1 MSMGDGAMPGNDL
14 PAIDPKELR
23 RACGAFA
30 TGVTVITARDAAG
43 DHGMT
48 ANAFMSVSLDPPL
61 IVVSVNRKA
70 RLLPKIEA
78 AGRFGV
84 SILAE
89 HMEPVAWHFAGK
101 PKPELTDLFQ
111 DFHGLP
117 VIRAAV
123 AHFAVRLHQAVDGGD
138 HMLFIGAVEG
148 LARSEG
154 RPLIFHEG
162 RFGALPRP
170 GWTQSSWPPGL
181 VGDALTYFDEMPE
194 F

>member
-1 MSMGDGAMPGNDL
+1 MSMGDGAKPG
-14 PAIDPKELR
+14 IDPKELR

-70 RLLPKIEA
+70 RMLAKIEA

-117 VIRAAV
+117 VLRGAV
-123 AHFAVRLHQAVDGGD
+123 AYFALRLHQAVDGGD
-138 HMLFIGAVEG
+138 HMLFVGAVEG
-148 LARSEG
+148 LSRTEG

-162 RFGALPRP
+162 RFAALPRP